1 MEVFEADHALEP
13 SVLLLAQVVTVGGCV
28 RLDISSVSLHRKG
41 GDVIL
46 NDVLCCYLVVD
57 HVSCFL
63 GKLRKE
69 NELFD

>member
-13 SVLLLAQVVTVGGCV
+13 SMLLLAQIVTVGSGV
-28 RLDISSVSLHRKG
+28 SLDSTLFSLHRKG

-57 HVSCFL
+57 HASCFL
-63 GKLRKE
+63 GKLSNE
-69 NELFD
+69 SELFD